1 MLKGF
6 VYGIFKRIWGRVSQR
21 LKPKPRKKPISKS
34 KVAPA
39 RSVTD
44 TEPVKPVEY
53 TEADLQK
60 LIDEVEKEYRAEFEF
75 RKIKEMIEKAE
86 FGDFSPSAT
95 LMIAASCDRLND
107 IFREAE
113 SRLSAVEIM
122 DRLKSLYGYRLE
134 GLTQMID
141 SLIYAVYNKN
151 NSGFAKWSG
160 RGARAR
166 WEAEVKR
173 IEGVLQEENF
183 KNLEDILKEAEIKMR
198 GVSPTVDVIG
208 DTWL

>member
-1 MLKGF
+1 MTFKGF
-6 VYGIFKRIWGRVSQR
+6 FKRIWEKISEV

-39 RSVTD
+39 RSVTY
-44 TEPVKPVEY
+44 TEPEEPAEY
-53 TEADLQK
+53 QSEIELQ
-60 LIDEVEKEYRAEFEF
+60 
-75 RKIKEMIEKAE
+75 KIKEMIEEAE

-95 LMIAASCDRLND
+95 LMIASSCDRLND
-107 IFREAE
+107 IIRDAE
-113 SRLSAVEIM
+113 SRLSASEIM
-122 DRLKSLYGYRLE
+122 DRLKSLYGGRLE

-173 IEGVLQEENF
+173 IE
-183 KNLEDILKEAEIKMR
+183 DIL
-198 GVSPTVDVIG
+198 
-208 DTWL
+208 L